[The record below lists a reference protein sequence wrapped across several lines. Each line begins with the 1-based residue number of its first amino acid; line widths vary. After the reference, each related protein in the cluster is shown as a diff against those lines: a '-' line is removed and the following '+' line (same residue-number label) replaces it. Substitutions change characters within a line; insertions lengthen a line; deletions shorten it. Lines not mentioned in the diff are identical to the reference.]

1 MPQTEWSTRMSN
13 DIVDLVGL
21 VRREV
26 RDGPAMKVVVAS
38 RAYDTDIDDL
48 WDAIT
53 NAERLPRWFAPV
65 TGEFKL
71 GGRYQI
77 QGNAGGTVTRCE
89 APKHLSLTWEF
100 GGGVSWLEVD
110 LSKNGDGTL
119 LELRHTAYPEAH
131 WDQFGAGA
139 VGIGWDL
146 TLFGLGQHIRNPEL
160 AKPVEA
166 DPAWTASDEAKRFMR
181 AAGDRWGEA
190 EIASGED
197 RETALRR
204 SETTKK
210 FYCGET

>member
-1 MPQTEWSTRMSN
+1 MKD
-13 DIVDLVGL
+13 DILSLVGL
-21 VRREV
+21 VKREV
-26 RDGPAMKVVVAS
+26 RDVEREGKAARVVVAS
-38 RAYDTDIDDL
+38 RTYDTAIDDL

-89 APKHLSLTWEF
+89 PPQHLALTWEF
-100 GGGVSWLEVD
+100 GGGVSWVEVD
-110 LSKNGDGTL
+110 LIREGEAAR
-119 LELRHTAYPEAH
+119 LELRHIACPEAH

-146 TLFGLGQHIRNPEL
+146 SLFGLHKHLQNPDVV
-160 AKPVEA
+160 KPVEA
-166 DPAWTASDEAKRFMR
+166 DPEWGASDEAKNFMR
-181 AAGDRWGEA
+181 AAGDRWGDA
-190 EIASGED
+190 EIAGGED
-197 RETALRR
+197 RENALRR
-204 SETTKK
+204 ATATKK